1 MSASCR
7 KKDALL
13 QAHHDR
19 MVAQLESGEI
29 SSGSG
34 QNQETSLTRPGD
46 TRWGSHHKTL
56 VRIQLMW
63 DSVIE
68 ALCSVSHDGTDAEE
82 KGVASG
88 YIIYMET
95 FEFVIILHLMIR
107 LLGLTNGLSNAL
119 QSKDQNIVSA
129 MNMIVS
135 VKNALQKLRDDGWEP
150 LLLAATNFCG
160 GRNITVPN
168 MDDNIAA
175 RGYPRSS
182 RKMVTCLHHYKVEIF
197 NEVLDRNIVE
207 MNHRFSEAS
216 TRLLLC
222 TACLDPR
229 DSFSNFDNDMLV
241 ELATMY
247 SADFSSYDC
256 SLLVGELDIY
266 VDVMKRSPDFI
277 ACDSLSDLALKF
289 VQKRFH
295 ETYPL
300 VYRLITL
307 ALTLPVAT
315 TSVERVFS
323 AMKIIKSSLR
333 NKIGDDWLNDLM
345 ICYVEKDIFAKI
357 DDKKI
362 MLRFHSYSNR
372 RGHLPRG
379 FRLPSLDAT

>member
-175 RGYPRSS
+175 RGYSRSS
-182 RKMVTCLHHYKVEIF
+182 RKMVTCLHHYKVEI
-197 NEVLDRNIVE
+197 RG
-207 MNHRFSEAS
+207 
-216 TRLLLC
+216 
-222 TACLDPR
+222 
-229 DSFSNFDNDMLV
+229 NF
-241 ELATMY
+241 
-247 SADFSSYDC
+247 
-256 SLLVGELDIY
+256 
-266 VDVMKRSPDFI
+266 
-277 ACDSLSDLALKF
+277 
-289 VQKRFH
+289 
-295 ETYPL
+295 
-300 VYRLITL
+300 
-307 ALTLPVAT
+307 
-315 TSVERVFS
+315 
-323 AMKIIKSSLR
+323 
-333 NKIGDDWLNDLM
+333 
-345 ICYVEKDIFAKI
+345 
-357 DDKKI
+357 
-362 MLRFHSYSNR
+362 
-372 RGHLPRG
+372 
-379 FRLPSLDAT
+379 